1 MTASLVL
8 SLLLVGHPPVH
19 DKDKEKGVRWEQR
32 FEEALKKARATR
44 KPLMVDFWAEWCGWC
59 HRLDQTTYVDPTV
72 VKLSQDFVPV
82 KVDTEGGRRQT
93 EIALRYNVSTLP
105 TIIFLSSAGRQVLKV
120 GQFQGPGQ
128 FPKTMDA
135 AREAAA
141 KVMAWEAAMDK
152 DAQDPRALFL
162 LGRHMFEQEFYED
175 SRDLLYRA
183 AAVDTSQPVTDRK
196 QARML
201 LGIIQKYDNKN
212 AEAEKVLKEAL
223 AIQPPTEYD
232 PKMLYIL
239 GRVYMAL
246 GRAGDARGAMAQVLT
261 YGETSVTKKAKEA
274 LKELER

>member
-141 KVMAWEAAMDK
+141 KVMAWEAALDK

>member
-1 MTASLVL
+1 MSGLVL
-8 SLLLVGHPPVH
+8 SLLLLGGGGQHSGAP
-19 DKDKEKGVRWEQR
+19 GVRWEHR
-32 FEEALKKARATR
+32 FEEGLKRARSTG

-59 HRLDQTTYVDPTV
+59 HRLDQTTYVDPVV

-82 KVDTEGGRRQT
+82 KVDTEGGRKQT
-93 EIALRYNVSTLP
+93 EIAHRYNVSALP
-105 TIIFLSSAGRQVLKV
+105 TIVFLTAGGRQVLKL

-128 FPKTMDA
+128 FPKTMEA

-141 KVMAWEAAMDK
+141 KVMAWEAALDK
-152 DAQDPRALFL
+152 DSHDPKALFL
-162 LGRHMFEQEFYED
+162 LGRHMFEQEFYEE

-183 AAVDTSQPVTDRK
+183 AAADTSRPAAERK

-201 LGIIQKYDNKN
+201 LGIIQKYDGKN
-212 AEAEKVLKEAL
+212 AEAEKVLTDAL

-246 GRAGDARGAMAQVLT
+246 DRAGDARAAMHQALSF
-261 YGETSVTKKAKEA
+261 GETSVTKKAREA